1 MNIILNPKL
10 ENLLQKQLTSGKYA
24 SPDQVIEEALHLLD
38 KRNQYDHWVEEI
50 REKIDLAAA
59 QLDQGNGIDGK
70 IAINQLREQ
79 LHQAK
84 EA

>member
-59 QLDQGNGIDGK
+59 QLDQGNGIDGE